1 MTKILKRGFT
11 KSDEKEFTGKDLE
24 KLKEASKDLLFL
36 INRGYKIKNAST
48 FVGNHYLL
56 SERQRLA
63 LVRGISKDN
72 YVTFRKNKEVSE
84 SLKGK
89 KINIDGFNTI
99 ITLEVA
105 ISNSLIIKTMDDTY
119 RDLAG
124 LRGTYKVIDKT
135 NMAIKLIGDFLSK
148 EEVSKVTFYLDA
160 PVSNSGRL
168 KERIITILNEY
179 DFDLEVL
186 NINNVDSIL
195 SEMENVVTS
204 DAIILDKCISWV
216 NLNKKIIE
224 ENKIN
229 KFHID
234 FNNLING

>member
-1 MTKILKRGFT
+1 
-11 KSDEKEFTGKDLE
+11 
-24 KLKEASKDLLFL
+24 
-36 INRGYKIKNAST
+36 
-48 FVGNHYLL
+48 
-56 SERQRLA
+56 
-63 LVRGISKDN
+63 
-72 YVTFRKNKEVSE
+72 
-84 SLKGK
+84 
-89 KINIDGFNTI
+89 
-99 ITLEVA
+99 
-105 ISNSLIIKTMDDTY
+105 MDDTY

-135 NMAIKLIGDFLSK
+135 NMVIKLIGDFLSK
-148 EEVSKVTFYLDA
+148 EEESKVTFYLDA

-195 SEMENVVTS
+195 SEMENVVTN

>member
-1 MTKILKRGFT
+1 
-11 KSDEKEFTGKDLE
+11 
-24 KLKEASKDLLFL
+24 
-36 INRGYKIKNAST
+36 
-48 FVGNHYLL
+48 
-56 SERQRLA
+56 
-63 LVRGISKDN
+63 
-72 YVTFRKNKEVSE
+72 
-84 SLKGK
+84 
-89 KINIDGFNTI
+89 
-99 ITLEVA
+99 
-105 ISNSLIIKTMDDTY
+105 MDDTY

-148 EEVSKVTFYLDA
+148 EEESKVTFYLDA

-195 SEMENVVTS
+195 SEMENVVTN